1 MIAYQLVKDLHA
13 SIAVIRARQNERAK

>member
-13 SIAVIRARQNERAK
+13 SIAVVRARQKERAK

>member
-13 SIAVIRARQNERAK
+13 SIAVIRARQKERAK